1 MVLARRSRWM
11 PTAFFTVVLFLLLA
25 LALGAHPLKVGAQE
39 STVLD
44 VVAWAYP
51 TGERVGA
58 GSGNCIEIGAGTLN
72 ISVGLGAGS
81 DVGPIEFLF
90 SGFGARDPGS
100 KVQTVLNRNGGSYS
114 FNLAGGIYCYS
125 IFNRAY
131 IDLNAPPQLIT
142 DLGQSVTIRMTL
154 S

>member
-1 MVLARRSRWM
+1 MTYAGRIRWT
-11 PTAFFTVVLFLLLA
+11 PTLFFAVVLLLLA
-25 LALGAHPLKVGAQE
+25 FLASSAYPLKVAAQDA
-39 STVLD
+39 TVLD
-44 VVAWAYP
+44 VVVWAYP

-72 ISVGLGAGS
+72 VSVGLAGGS
-81 DVGPIEFLF
+81 DVGPIEFHF
-90 SGFGARDPGS
+90 AGYGGRDPGS
-100 KVQTVLNRNGGSYS
+100 KVDDIVNRDGRAYS

-125 IFNRAY
+125 IFNRAF

-142 DLGQSVTIRMTL
+142 DLGQAVNLRMTL

>member
-1 MVLARRSRWM
+1 MVSAHRSRWTL
-11 PTAFFTVVLFLLLA
+11 TALFMVVLFLA
-25 LALGAHPLKVGAQE
+25 LALVSGAYPLKVGAQE
-39 STVLD
+39 ATVLD

-72 ISVGLGAGS
+72 VFVGLAGGS
-81 DVGPIEFLF
+81 DVGPIEFHFAGF
-90 SGFGARDPGS
+90 SGRDPGS
-100 KVQTVLNRNGGSYS
+100 KVDDIVNRDGRTYS

-131 IDLNAPPQLIT
+131 IELSAPTQLIT
-142 DLGQSVTIRMTL
+142 DLGQ
-154 S
+154 